1 MIIGL
6 ILILIVLIPFCIY
19 LYLTNKKLLK
29 KIENLEKERKIILE
43 RKLKI
48 NKDNDIY
55 LLENISNKEEKK
67 PLPKEKINLEEL
79 SKNIKKELENEPIK
93 FTNYEQE
100 QEATAIIS
108 YQELK
113 EKNKLFRIDANDN
126 PEVFIENLNEF
137 RNNLNQKK

>member
-43 RKLKI
+43 KKIKI

-126 PEVFIENLNEF
+126 PEVFIENLKEF

>member
-126 PEVFIENLNEF
+126 PEVFIENLKEF